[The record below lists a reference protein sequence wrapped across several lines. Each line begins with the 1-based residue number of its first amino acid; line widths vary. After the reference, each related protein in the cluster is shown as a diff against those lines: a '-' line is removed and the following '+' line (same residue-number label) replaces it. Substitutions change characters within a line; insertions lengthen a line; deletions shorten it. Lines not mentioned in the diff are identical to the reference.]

1 MGSVPGDG
9 TGGGVR
15 DALRAAVAELQL
27 VDHHVHGAFHAPV
40 TRARFEESINEG
52 SPDPIPGW
60 MTQFDSQLGFA
71 IRRWC
76 APLLDLPE
84 HAPADDY
91 WARRAELG
99 EREVAG
105 RLLPAAGVSDWLV
118 DTGYLGGDL
127 LDPSGLAAVSG
138 GRAHEIVRLEALAE
152 SLAAG
157 GISGAGYA
165 DAFRDLLRAAGRTAA
180 GVKTVV
186 AYRTGF
192 DIDWTPPAPA
202 EVTAS
207 ADRWLSGAGPGPRLT
222 DPTLLRFGIHSAVDL
237 GLPIQIHVG
246 YGDRDLDLHRAD
258 PMLLLGLL
266 RRPEVAAVP
275 IMLLHC
281 YPYHRQAGYLAQS
294 FPNVHLDVGL
304 VLNHMGARAT
314 AVVAES
320 LELAPFA
327 KVLYSSDACG
337 PAELHYLGARL
348 WRHAI
353 TGIAGGWVSAGDW
366 SAADAERVITM
377 IGRDNARRVY
387 HL

>member
-1 MGSVPGDG
+1 MMG
-9 TGGGVR
+9 T
-15 DALRAAVAELQL
+15 LRAAVAELQL
-27 VDHHVHGAFHAPV
+27 VDHHVHGAFDVPV
-40 TRARFEESINEG
+40 TRVRFEESINEG
-52 SPDPIPGW
+52 SPDPIPSW

-76 APLLDLPE
+76 APLLGLPE

-99 EREVAG
+99 EQEVAG
-105 RLLPAAGVSDWLV
+105 RLLPAAGVSDWMV
-118 DTGYLGGDL
+118 DTGYLGGDI

-152 SLAAG
+152 ALAAK
-157 GISGAGYA
+157 GISGAEYA
-165 DAFRDLLRAAGRTAA
+165 DAFRDLLRAAAKTAA

-186 AYRTGF
+186 AYRSGF

-202 EVTAS
+202 EVAAS
-207 ADRWLSGAGPGPRLT
+207 AGRWIADAGTDPRLT
-222 DPTLLRFGIHSAVDL
+222 DTTLLRFGIYSAVDL
-237 GLPIQIHVG
+237 GLPIQVHVG
-246 YGDRDLDLHRAD
+246 YGDRDLDLHRVN

-275 IMLLHC
+275 ITLLHC
-281 YPYHRQAGYLAQS
+281 YPYHREAGYLAQS
-294 FPNVHLDVGL
+294 FNNIYFDVGL
-304 VLNHMGARAT
+304 AVNYMGARAT

-327 KVLYSSDACG
+327 KLLYSSDAWG
-337 PAELHYLGARL
+337 PAELHYLGAHL

-353 TGIAGGWVSAGDW
+353 TEIVGGWVSAGDW
-366 SAADAERVITM
+366 SAADAQRVITM
-377 IGRDNARRVY
+377 IGRDNARRLY
-387 HL
+387 RL